1 MAKFLFTY
9 TGGSTPTSPEE
20 GEKVMAAWVGWFQ
33 GIGAGVVDMGN
44 PTGPTKTVSPGGA
57 TADSTGPTGYSII
70 SADSFDAAVA
80 HAKGCPVLAAGGS
93 VLVTEIQPMM

>member
-20 GEKVMAAWVGWFQ
+20 GAQVMAAWVGWFQ

-44 PTGPTKTVSPGGA
+44 PTGPTKTVNAGG
-57 TADSTGPTGYSII
+57 TVADSGGPTGYSII

-80 HAKGCPVLAAGGS
+80 HAQGCPVLQVGGS
-93 VLVTEIQPMM
+93 VLVSEVQEMM